1 MRCHKSERHSNASLK
16 PRWEVAV
23 SAPLQVEHIGI
34 ATVKHGKHKHCF
46 ELKFKGSRKYILCAD
61 DHESMDEWL
70 TTLTRSAVGSPA
82 AIGAGHGR
90 STTSFMGEGGGAG
103 GEEKEDSAQKT
114 ASKNYRSASV
124 VNPG

>member
-16 PRWEVAV
+16 PRWEVDV

-34 ATVKHGKHKHCF
+34 ATVKHSKHKHCF
-46 ELKFKGSRKYILCAD
+46 EVKFKSQRKYILCAD
-61 DHESMDEWL
+61 DHETMDEWL
-70 TTLTRSAVGSPA
+70 TTLTRSAIGSPV
-82 AIGAGHGR
+82 IGAGHGK
-90 STTSFMGEGGGAG
+90 SSSSFMGEGGGAG

-114 ASKNYRSASV
+114 ASKSYRSASV